1 MIPISPIISFVCVI
15 ISVYIVAFILAN
27 LIKINPL
34 AITIIYKFNAFV
46 MVGLVRVNCSKICL
60 LFIIANIKCQL
71 VRRSAKNKKRPTRQL
86 MSRAFLADRL
96 TS

>member
-34 AITIIYKFNAFV
+34 KITIIYKFNAFV

-71 VRRSAKNKKRPTRQL
+71 VSLSAKTPD
-86 MSRAFLADRL
+86 SSIDESGVF
-96 TS
+96 S